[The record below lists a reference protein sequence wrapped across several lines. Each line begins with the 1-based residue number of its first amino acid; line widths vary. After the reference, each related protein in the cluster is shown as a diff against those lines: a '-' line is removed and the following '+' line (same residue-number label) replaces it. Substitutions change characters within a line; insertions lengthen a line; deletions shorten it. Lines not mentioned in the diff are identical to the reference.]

1 MCRLNVLKIMGLGL
15 IVLVLLNST
24 TLGAQKKVVIK
35 IATIA
40 PDGSAWMQLFNEL
53 NADLKAKTD
62 NRIRF
67 RIYPGGV
74 LGDEKD
80 MLRKMYIGQIHGAAL
95 LAPGLSTIMKGVNV
109 TQVPFLFETYDE
121 VDYVLTKMDA
131 FFKKGFENKGYVLMG
146 WSEGGFVRMMSTV
159 PINTLSDLKKAK
171 VWTWSDAPIAQ
182 AIFDEAKISAIP
194 LSIPDVLLGLQTD
207 MIQVVY
213 APPAGAISLQWFVRT
228 KYMTDVP
235 LMYLAG
241 GIVIKKQVLNAI
253 PKADLQLMTE
263 SIDRYMTKMKDVIR
277 KQNHE
282 AITVMEKHGMK
293 ILKPA
298 REEIEKFKSLSN
310 AAMKRLGNKVLSK
323 DVLNVV
329 YGHLQ
334 AYRKEKK

>member
-1 MCRLNVLKIMGLGL
+1 MGLGL
-15 IVLVLLNST
+15 IVLVLLSST

-62 NRIRF
+62 NRVRF
-67 RIYPGGV
+67 RIYAGGV

-95 LAPGLSTIMKGVNV
+95 LAPGLATLMKEVNV

-131 FFKKGFENKGYVLMG
+131 FFKKGFEDKGYVLMG
-146 WSEGGFVRMMSTV
+146 WSEGGFVRIISTV
-159 PINTLSDLKKAK
+159 PINTLSELKKAK
-171 VWTWSDAPIAQ
+171 VWTWADAPIAQ
-182 AIFDEAKISAIP
+182 AIFDEANISAIP

-213 APPAGAISLQWFVRT
+213 APPAGALSLQWHVRT

-241 GIVIKKQVLNAI
+241 GIVIKKKVLNAI

-263 SIDRYMTKMKDVIR
+263 SIDSYMTKMKDVIR
-277 KQNHE
+277 KQNQE
-282 AITVMEKHGMK
+282 AITVMEKHGVK

-298 REEIEKFKSLSN
+298 REEIQKFKSLSN
-310 AAMKRLGNKVLSK
+310 AAMQRLGNKVLSK
-323 DVLNVV
+323 DVLNEV
-329 YGHLQ
+329 YGHLE

>member
-1 MCRLNVLKIMGLGL
+1 MGRLNVLKIMGLGL
-15 IVLVLLNST
+15 MVLLFLNST

-53 NADLKAKTD
+53 NADVKAKTD
-62 NRIRF
+62 NRVRF
-67 RIYPGGV
+67 RIYAGGV

-95 LAPGLSTIMKGVNV
+95 LAPGLSTLMKAVNV

-131 FFKKGFENKGYVLMG
+131 FFKKGFEDKGYVLMG

-159 PINTLSDLKKAK
+159 PINTLSKLKKAK

-182 AIFDEAKISAIP
+182 AIFDEANISAIP

-213 APPAGAISLQWFVRT
+213 APPAGAISLQWHVRT

-241 GIVIKKQVLNAI
+241 GIVIKKKVLNAI
-253 PKADLQLMTE
+253 PKADLQLLTE
-263 SIDRYMTKMKDVIR
+263 SIDSYMTKIKNVIR

-282 AITVMEKHGMK
+282 AITVMEKHGVK
-293 ILKPA
+293 ILKPV
-298 REEIEKFKSLSN
+298 REEIQKFKSLSN
-310 AAMKRLGNKVLSK
+310 AAMQRLGNKVLSK
-323 DVLNVV
+323 DVLNEV
-329 YGHLQ
+329 YGHLE

>member
-1 MCRLNVLKIMGLGL
+1 MGRLNVLKIMGLGL
-15 IVLVLLNST
+15 MVLLFLNST

-53 NADLKAKTD
+53 NADVKAKTD
-62 NRIRF
+62 NRVRF
-67 RIYPGGV
+67 RIYAGGV

-95 LAPGLSTIMKGVNV
+95 LAPGLATLMKEVNV

-131 FFKKGFENKGYVLMG
+131 FFKKGFEDKGYVLMG

-159 PINTLSDLKKAK
+159 PINTLSELKKAK
-171 VWTWSDAPIAQ
+171 VWTWADAPIAQ
-182 AIFDEAKISAIP
+182 AIFDEANISAIP

-213 APPAGAISLQWFVRT
+213 APPAGAISLQWHVRT

-241 GIVIKKQVLNAI
+241 GIVIKKKVLNAI
-253 PKADLQLMTE
+253 PKADLQLLTE
-263 SIDRYMTKMKDVIR
+263 SIDSYMTKIKDVIR

-282 AITVMEKHGMK
+282 AITVMEKHGVKM
-293 ILKPA
+293 LKPA
-298 REEIEKFKSLSN
+298 REEIQKFKSLSN

-323 DVLNVV
+323 DVLNEV
-329 YGHLQ
+329 YGHLE